1 MSEVVGGRPA
11 ARSRARQPSQR
22 VDDAPAFLLHSY
34 AYRETS
40 LIAEIFSRSHGRVAM
55 VAKGAKRPH
64 SALRSVLATF
74 QPLRLS
80 WSGGGEVKTLVR
92 AEWGGAPQR
101 LIGSAMMSAWY
112 LNELLLRLMARD
124 DAHEAI
130 YDTYI
135 ETLARLSSGVGV
147 SAALRS
153 FEWALLREIGYGFD
167 PSVTEGGD
175 PVEADRW
182 YRVQVQGGVE
192 HAHANDAGKSGVVP
206 GTTLVALVEDD
217 FDDVPDE
224 PALRRLL
231 RERLDYHMNGRP
243 LATRR
248 VLHDLQDL

>member
-11 ARSRARQPSQR
+11 ARSRTRQPSQR

-34 AYRETS
+34 PYRETS
-40 LIAEIFSRSHGRVAM
+40 LIAEVFSRAHGRVAM

-64 SALRSVLATF
+64 SALRSVLSTF

-80 WSGGGEVKTLVR
+80 WSGGGEVKTLIR
-92 AEWGGAPQR
+92 AEWGGPPQR
-101 LIGSAMMSAWY
+101 LVGPAMMSAWY

-124 DAHEAI
+124 DPHEAI

-135 ETLARLSSGVGV
+135 DTLARLSAGNGV

-175 PVEADRW
+175 PIAADRW
-182 YRVQVQGGVE
+182 YRIRVQGGVE
-192 HAHANDAGKSGVVP
+192 DARPEYAGQAGIVP
-206 GTTLVALVEDD
+206 GTTLLALVADE
-217 FDDVPDE
+217 FEAVPDE